1 MNLNDRAFVIWL
13 TGLPGSGKTT
23 IANKINSEL
32 RSRNIKS
39 EMLDG
44 DELRKNISS
53 ELGFSKT
60 DREIHVRR
68 AVFLCDLL
76 SRNGITCVV
85 SLISPY
91 LKMREFA
98 RKTLPNFV
106 EVWVKCSIETCIQ
119 RDPKGLYKNALDG
132 KVSDLTGLQST
143 YEPPIRPEITL
154 DTDVLDT
161 QQCVKKVLDFLLNL
175 RVLE

>member
-1 MNLNDRAFVIWL
+1 MNLNGRAFVIWL

-23 IANKINSEL
+23 IANKINNEL
-32 RSRNIKS
+32 RIRNIKS

-68 AVFLCDLL
+68 VVYLCDLL
-76 SRNGITCVV
+76 SRNKITCVV

-91 LKMREFA
+91 IEMREFA

-119 RDPKGLYKNALDG
+119 RDPKGLYKNAMDG

-143 YEPPIRPEITL
+143 YEPPLRPEITL

-175 RVLE
+175 KVLE